1 MKAKILL
8 MSKALINWL
17 SKTKQTI
24 TVMMVS
30 LLLVS
35 TTTIAS
41 PISSLYVFGDSLSDS
56 GAFTHLN
63 PAFCPPV
70 PYSECRF
77 TNGSVW
83 VEVLANNLGL
93 TADSAYNGGTNYA
106 IAGQASADVLNGQIP
121 AYMGLSGGV
130 ADADALYVIWAGGN
144 DYVQNLDPIAAVNNI
159 IDSIIT
165 LSLVGA
171 NNFLI
176 PNLPAVDLW
185 AATFNTSLASGLDSL
200 SNGLNITQLDV
211 LGLFIDITINP
222 SQYGFTNISDPCFD
236 GVTLCANPDQYLLWD
251 TNHTTAA
258 GHRAIAAAALMA
270 LQVSAPATFTIFS
283 LGLAVLWCSRRKKG
297 IKGGITK

>member
-1 MKAKILL
+1 
-8 MSKALINWL
+8 
-17 SKTKQTI
+17 
-24 TVMMVS
+24 MVA

-35 TTTIAS
+35 TTTLAS
-41 PISSLYVFGDSLSDS
+41 PISNLYVFGDSLSDS

-63 PAFCPPV
+63 PAFCPPI

-77 TNGSVW
+77 TNGPVW
-83 VEVLANNLGL
+83 VEVLADNLGL
-93 TADSAYNGGTNYA
+93 TANSAYNGGTNYA

-121 AYMGLSGGV
+121 TYMGLSGGV

-159 IDSIIT
+159 IDSIIA

-176 PNLPAVDLW
+176 PNLPVADPW
-185 AATFNTSLASGLDSL
+185 AFTFNTSLASGLASL
-200 SNGLNITQLDV
+200 GNGLNITQLDV
-211 LGLFIDITINP
+211 FALFIDITFTP
-222 SQYGFTNISDPCFD
+222 SEYGFINISDPCFD
-236 GVTLCANPDQYLLWD
+236 GVTLCANPDQYLFWD

-258 GHRAIAAAALMA
+258 GHRAIATSALLA

-283 LGLAVLWCSRRKKG
+283 LGLAVLWRSRR
-297 IKGGITK
+297 IKGLRKA